1 MISLV
6 PSSELSS
13 INKIGNF
20 NLLTITLNK
29 KIIFS
34 FSFNVG
40 IITNNTSSSY
50 FASVRPIADDT
61 YSLVVG
67 FYRWDNVYAT
77 YATIKTSYVREKENI
92 NDTKLGLDFLKD
104 LRPVSYE
111 WKKKKDNKTNQT
123 HYGLIAQEV
132 VESLKKHGIDSI
144 EDFGGIVHEGD
155 PKGLYGA
162 RYEEFVPILIK
173 AVQELSEEI
182 KQLKEDQ

>member
-1 MISLV
+1 MGEIS
-6 PSSELSS
+6 
-13 INKIGNF
+13 G
-20 NLLTITLNK
+20 
-29 KIIFS
+29 
-34 FSFNVG
+34 G

-50 FASVRPIADDT
+50 FASLRPIADDT
-61 YSLVVG
+61 YSLGGG
-67 FYRWDNVYAT
+67 FYRWENVYAT
-77 YATIKTSYVREKENI
+77 NATIQTSDVREKENI